1 MICFAELKLSVI
13 KSSLTDETEEFTFNS
28 SVAPATTLV
37 DLETEEFVSES
48 SDFFPEDLVFR
59 PENALR
65 LASIIAIAV
74 FTGDTVSVIV
84 VDDDSDDVVVTNVF
98 VVSFMDVLSTLSCSE
113 DNIIDEFDSF
123 KKCRPY
129 SFKSSMVT
137 TLFGGVT
144 SNLQ

>member
-13 KSSLTDETEEFTFNS
+13 NSSLTDETEEFTLNS
-28 SVAPATTLV
+28 SVVPATTLV
-37 DLETEEFVSES
+37 DLEKEFVSES
-48 SDFFPEDLVFR
+48 SDFSPEDLIFR

-98 VVSFMDVLSTLSCSE
+98 VVSFMELLSTFSGSE
-113 DNIIDEFDSF
+113 DTVIDEFDSF

-129 SFKSSMVT
+129 SFKSCMVT

-144 SNLQ
+144 SNVQ